1 VDGSAAPSAAE
12 LIALLESGAEPI
24 EADLLKALRRTSCP
38 GRLVELSIRC
48 KAVRGSQRLLPLLVR
63 HPSCPRQ
70 FAWEALP
77 RLGWRD
83 LVEVT
88 RDPRAAPAVRRQSER
103 KLLDRVKT
111 LTLGERAALARLAP
125 RSVIAALLGDDSPV
139 CIEALLSNP
148 QFTEGDALRL
158 LQTSQNPACLVLLLR
173 HPNWGSR
180 HEVLHAAVRC
190 DRVPLGVALG
200 MVASLPIA
208 ELKLLASAA
217 DGRERVREAARALLQ
232 RRLDAETRE
241 EM

>member
-1 VDGSAAPSAAE
+1 M
-12 LIALLESGAEPI
+12 LEAGGEPI
-24 EADLLKALRRTSCP
+24 EADLLKALRRASCP

-48 KAVRGSQRLLPLLVR
+48 KAIRGSQRLLPLLVR

-70 FAWEALP
+70 FAWEVLP

-88 RDPRAAPAVRRQSER
+88 RDPRAAPPVRRQSER
-103 KLLDRVKT
+103 KLLERVQT

-125 RSVIAALLGDDSPV
+125 RSVIAALLADDSPV

-148 QFTEGDALRL
+148 QFTEADALRL
-158 LQTSQNPACLVLLLR
+158 LQTSRNPACVVLLL
-173 HPNWGSR
+173 HHHNWGSR
-180 HEVLHAAVRC
+180 AEVLRAAVRC

-200 MVASLPIA
+200 VVASLPVA
-208 ELKLLASAA
+208 ELTRLAAAA
-217 DGRERVREAARALLQ
+217 DGHQRLREAARALL
-232 RRLDAETRE
+232 RRRTGEDAHE